1 MSNKKAIFAAAFLMV
16 AIFFSWAFW
25 YFALRQDMPEDPY
38 KLTMDEAGKVGETKT
53 AKLLV
58 QVAPSREGRFERGD
72 IVLVAAED
80 KEFSLAEKEGFLIIN
95 VFLTEKQQQLLL
107 LSMRG
112 EKEDESGRPVDIK
125 RRKFTV
131 DLEKI
136 GIAPDDIKGKIISD
150 KVFEDEVLIEKEN

>member
-1 MSNKKAIFAAAFLMV
+1 MKKKLFLALFFGAVVLSAASGWYFFTRQAPFSDPYRATLKEASREGEKKA
-16 AIFFSWAFW
+16 
-25 YFALRQDMPEDPY
+25 R
-38 KLTMDEAGKVGETKT
+38 
-53 AKLLV
+53 KLLI
-58 QVAPSREGRFERGD
+58 QIAPGGEGRFERGD
-72 IVLVAAED
+72 IILLAEED
-80 KEFSLAEKEGFLIIN
+80 KEFSLAEKEGFLIIK